1 MLTPKQPDMPSEF
14 SAQSQTQEK
23 DISDKV
29 NVDENRE
36 QLDGKQTS
44 AEIHS
49 QKGSKQTT
57 PLRSPKLVK
66 EVLKRMS
73 SHPSGRDPQVREA
86 FSDEEDPD
94 FYVDKEAMKV
104 IDEFERSLTDL
115 NSDIQVQKI
124 NRQDSQPN
132 VTDGGPRD
140 QTDNLVEEVLLS
152 ERKFEKIAVSES
164 VPYSEKFM
172 GREEIEEARRYM
184 SLTTDQKSKRNK
196 AGRES
201 PAPPKPPRNY
211 DSLPRGFKTSTG
223 DSSYDVVSSGIHP
236 LMNGHSTD
244 SGNRVDHPSSSPQQN
259 YFVVVAIDFGTTYSG
274 YAFSFTQDP
283 DNIHMMRK
291 WEGGDPGVV
300 NQKTPTTLLLDPEE
314 RFHSFGYAARDCYH
328 DLEPQEAKKW
338 LYFEKFKMTLH
349 KTENLSRDTI
359 IYAANGKGLSALT
372 VFAHALRYFRK
383 HALQELSDQSA
394 TCILNDDV
402 RWVVTVPA
410 IWRQPAKQFMRNAA
424 YEAGIASKE
433 NPEQLLIALE
443 PEAASIF
450 CRRLRQHQLVPMM
463 SGPQRLSLPNIK
475 ENPDS
480 SLPAVIE
487 NAGTRYMV
495 VDCGGGT
502 VDITVHEITDE
513 NGNHQ
518 RTAQGHRRTLR
529 IGGNRPGIRKN
540 FWLTS
545 SHRFPR
551 AFKIN
556 YPRPSPAIFFRP
568 PLQEDEKYYGGK
580 HRQEVQQ
587 QRDQVV
593 FPRHAEVG
601 AFWNDEPLPADL
613 RRHPN
618 ARGPCSGHL
627 RVLRCHLLPISGWWI
642 RRVSHPPEEHSRM
655 HSLTAQSHHS
665 SRCQSSYSE
674 RFIHGTHPPD
684 KLVVK
689 DGVEWCA
696 DVFDKFVLADQS
708 VCVGDTVIRRYT
720 PARSGQA
727 CSVIHI
733 YCSERDDVNFITD
746 PGVKRCG
753 TLVLDLP
760 DEPKQPQGK
769 REIQTIMIFGDT
781 ELKVSAMDVLTGSCA
796 HIPAQ
801 PRGPYHRSLLSFP
814 RHRLH
819 VSTFRGRQDARTATM
834 RTSPQFLTIFFAFL
848 CLLTIDAII
857 VKQENS
863 LFGPYQAGVGH
874 LMYWDLTGSSQLAE
888 TAIRLTPDEPYKQG
902 AIWNNYPMMSND
914 WEYHIQFHIHGKGVH
929 LNGDGIAFWYVKDAL
944 HAGPVYGSKDYWSGL
959 GIFIDTFE
967 NARRF
972 HINNHRHPYLSAVVN
987 NGSFPYYHN
996 EHGTAGQIG
1005 GCHLQARNLE
1015 WPAKVAI
1022 SYISDIL
1029 TVYVDSQGT
1038 DNWAQCFR
1046 AVGVHLPTGYHFGVS
1061 ASTSEY
1067 SDNHDVVS
1075 VTTLDNIIPDK
1086 VWEDRSQLVPNA
1098 EFLEIPFAEPKE
1110 KEETAAASP
1119 SSFTMKLIY
1128 FGGAAVV
1135 LYTAFS
1141 LYKKRK
1147 LQKRERQ
1154 KK

>member
-1 MLTPKQPDMPSEF
+1 MSIRDRTVPEQQSVVALISYNKTSLEQNNNAVVQNNSDSKVQERTISPAKRAYFRRRILPPEIFNDLQESCVDPPREELSTTDRCGGIVTSGVWDSRTCGRAITVVGSPVHPFINRSKSVDYSRRYLPNATSQSYANRDGLPVSAEKKPPPPARSLVCQECSGGTFFGIYHTPTSRRKTTESLPVGPPPNESRWERTSLPSQSTFTSTTPTSVLSSLPANKTFHYTPELRYKPVYFGDPRFRRYSCGYSERRPSAAVSGLQDFCRTMLTPKQPDMPSEF

-513 NGNHQ
+513 NGTIKELHKA
-518 RTAQGHRRTLR
+518 T
-529 IGGNRPGIRKN
+529 GGPYGSVGIDLEFEKLLADIFGTDFLEHFKNKLPAAFVDLMVAFEARKRN
-540 FWLTS
+540 AS
-545 SHRFPR
+545 P
-551 AFKIN
+551 FKITPIN
-556 YPRPSPAIFFRP
+556 IALPFSFVHHYKKMKNTTVENTVKKYNSKEIKWSSQGMLRLEPSGMTNLFQPTLDAI
-568 PLQEDEKYYGGK
+568 
-580 HRQEVQQ
+580 
-587 QRDQVV
+587 
-593 FPRHAEVG
+593 
-601 AFWNDEPLPADL
+601 
-613 RRHPN
+613 
-618 ARGPCSGHL
+618 
-627 RVLRCHLLPISGWWI
+627 
-642 RRVSHPPEEHSRM
+642 RM
-655 HSLTAQSHHS
+655 HVAHVLDTCESSGAISYLFLVGGFAESAILQKSIRDAFSDRLKVIIPQGVSLAILKGAVQFGIDPTVVS
-665 SRCQSSYSE
+665 SRRSRLTYGVGVLN

-781 ELKVSAMDVLTGSCA
+781 ELKVSAMDVLTGRC
-796 HIPAQ
+796 
-801 PRGPYHRSLLSFP
+801 
-814 RHRLH
+814 
-819 VSTFRGRQDARTATM
+819 
-834 RTSPQFLTIFFAFL
+834 
-848 CLLTIDAII
+848 
-857 VKQENS
+857 VK
-863 LFGPYQAGVGH
+863 
-874 LMYWDLTGSSQLAE
+874 AE
-888 TAIRLTPDEPYKQG
+888 VD
-902 AIWNNYPMMSND
+902 
-914 WEYHIQFHIHGKGVH
+914 F
-929 LNGDGIAFWYVKDAL
+929 LNG
-944 HAGPVYGSKDYWSGL
+944 
-959 GIFIDTFE
+959 
-967 NARRF
+967 
-972 HINNHRHPYLSAVVN
+972 
-987 NGSFPYYHN
+987 
-996 EHGTAGQIG
+996 
-1005 GCHLQARNLE
+1005 
-1015 WPAKVAI
+1015 
-1022 SYISDIL
+1022 
-1029 TVYVDSQGT
+1029 
-1038 DNWAQCFR
+1038 
-1046 AVGVHLPTGYHFGVS
+1046 
-1061 ASTSEY
+1061 
-1067 SDNHDVVS
+1067 
-1075 VTTLDNIIPDK
+1075 
-1086 VWEDRSQLVPNA
+1086 
-1098 EFLEIPFAEPKE
+1098 
-1110 KEETAAASP
+1110 
-1119 SSFTMKLIY
+1119 
-1128 FGGAAVV
+1128 
-1135 LYTAFS
+1135 
-1141 LYKKRK
+1141 
-1147 LQKRERQ
+1147 
-1154 KK
+1154 